1 MAARIVSPKQL
12 GAIPFV
18 SGEGLKVYAVPTDAP
33 WYGSGYCSIC
43 GGEPFPARV
52 RYWDPDDGWRSGVL
66 CVGCADE
73 CSERG
78 PRADDYAVMAA
89 RNASA
94 RSEWTSSRLTAPGTM
109 MRPTSIPT
117 TLREA

>member
-73 CSERG
+73 CAERG
-78 PRADDYAVMAA
+78 PRADDYAVMATQERERA
-89 RNASA
+89 RHMDTIAAYSA
-94 RSEWTSSRLTAPGTM
+94 GDDDAAHVDSNELA
-109 MRPTSIPT
+109 
-117 TLREA
+117 